1 MRVTDETILAALF
14 DCASNREAAKA
25 VGLSERAFYSR
36 IRSPEFQRK
45 LAEEK
50 AQILEHASNAAE
62 SRINAAVNVM
72 AEVML
77 DTENSGSV
85 RTQAA
90 DALIRASLKL
100 LEIHDISRRLEALER
115 NMEDDR

>member
-1 MRVTDETILAALF
+1 MRVTDEQIIAALF
-14 DCASNREAAKA
+14 SHSSNREAAKA
-25 VGLSERAFYSR
+25 VGLTERAFYTR
-36 IRSPEFQRK
+36 IRSPEFQKK
-45 LAEEK
+45 LAAEK
-50 AQILEHASNAAE
+50 GAILEHATNAAE

-77 DTENSGSV
+77 DTENPGSV

-100 LEIHDISRRLEALER
+100 LEIHDIARRLEALER